1 MRRMMLVLLVGLAGA
16 VHASASTGWVE
27 RLEITTPP
35 LLREQVQGGL
45 LLQFG
50 DDEPAASGG
59 VPDLPSLVRPLTGQP
74 GYRIQTVVV
83 ETDHRDEA
91 GVRVAPSKDMRRTLI
106 SDNKYQVTWVRE
118 ATSEIYA
125 RDAFWPETLVQVE
138 QAWQGSNR
146 VGRMVIRPVQ
156 WNPKTDVLRIHERLV
171 VDLVYQP
178 E

>member
-1 MRRMMLVLLVGLAGA
+1 MNWKSLLLLAWWAGA
-16 VHASASTGWVE
+16 ANAPASTGWVE
-27 RLEITTPP
+27 RLELTTPP
-35 LLREQVQGGL
+35 LLREQVSGGL

-59 VPDLPSLVRPLTGQP
+59 VPDLPSLVRPLAGQP
-74 GYRIQTVVV
+74 GYRIQAVVV
-83 ETDHRDEA
+83 ETEHRDEA

-125 RDAFWPETLVQVE
+125 RNAFWPETLVQVE

-146 VGRMVIRPVQ
+146 VARMVIRPVQ